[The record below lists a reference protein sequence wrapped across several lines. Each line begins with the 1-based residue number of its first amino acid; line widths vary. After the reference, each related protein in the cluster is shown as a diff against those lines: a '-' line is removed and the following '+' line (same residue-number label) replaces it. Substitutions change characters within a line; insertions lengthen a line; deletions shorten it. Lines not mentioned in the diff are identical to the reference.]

1 MSLIDLNNL
10 LTKEY
15 FDDFNLAHIP
25 SKTFYKDL
33 EVGEE
38 SKDKLNPILV
48 RIMLIRRK
56 KMINLAVNRDLDQ
69 DLENRL
75 SEEEVE
81 FYKQIRGAIKKLTLD
96 LIDRPL
102 HYLLPSEDNHK
113 VLPYPQ

>member
-33 EVGEE
+33 QVGEE
-38 SKDKLNPILV
+38 SNPILV

-56 KMINLAVNRDLDQ
+56 KMINLAHNRDLDQ

-102 HYLLPSEDNHK
+102 HYLLPSEDNHE